1 MIIYTNASNPLAL
14 KLLVVAK
21 LAKKNVDLKIVN
33 LNDPLIKEPKHLPC
47 LELDDGTQFF
57 MTDAAV
63 KFLMHG
69 IEEDTDERSQWLE
82 WSTTRLAPA
91 LAQKMSVGHRVDQNA
106 TVALNSLVKLLDD
119 KLKKS
124 TFVFGDKLSSADIAI
139 WCLLTPE
146 NTLQGAVDIGN
157 VTRWYRAIEKLPEV
171 QESLKMMGSITN
183 LNFASLLQCNRFGG
197 LHHVELIPHI
207 AELETKVLAETP
219 SLIAETILPAE
230 IDLAKAS
237 FVYEAA
243 TVRPEP
249 RTVLPKAN
257 ERNILITS
265 ALPYVNN
272 VPHLG
277 NIIGCVLSADIFAR
291 YARMSGYNTLY
302 VSGTDEYG
310 TATETKAL
318 SENLTCRQ
326 ICDKYFEIHNSIYR
340 WFGIGFDYFG
350 RTTTKEQTEIVQELF
365 LDLYN
370 QGFIDTQAVEQLLC
384 QKCDRFLADRF
395 VEGPSV

>member
-1 MIIYTNASNPLAL
+1 M
-14 KLLVVAK
+14 
-21 LAKKNVDLKIVN
+21 
-33 LNDPLIKEPKHLPC
+33 PC

-106 TVALNSLVKLLDD
+106 NVALNSLVKSLDD
-119 KLKKS
+119 ALKKS
-124 TFVFGDKLSSADIAI
+124 TYVTGDKLSSADVAI

-146 NTLQGAVDIGN
+146 NTLAGASNVEN
-157 VTRWYRAIEKLPEV
+157 VTRWYKMIENIPEV
-171 QESLKMMGSITN
+171 KESLKLVGPVKN
-183 LNFASLLQCNRFGG
+183 LQFSSLLQCNRFGG

-207 AELETKVLAETP
+207 AELDTKVLAETP
-219 SLIAETILPAE
+219 SLIAETILPGE
-230 IDLAKAS
+230 IELARAS
-237 FVYEAA
+237 FIQEKIIKK
-243 TVRPEP
+243 EEQ

-291 YARMSGYNTLY
+291 YSRMSGYNTLY
-302 VSGTDEYG
+302 VCGTDEY
-310 TATETKAL
+310 
-318 SENLTCRQ
+318 
-326 ICDKYFEIHNSIYR
+326 
-340 WFGIGFDYFG
+340 
-350 RTTTKEQTEIVQELF
+350 V
-365 LDLYN
+365 
-370 QGFIDTQAVEQLLC
+370 
-384 QKCDRFLADRF
+384 F
-395 VEGPSV
+395 VVILI